1 MNTITQT
8 STTQRR
14 LARLATE
21 ILAPWVWVLCLPLA
35 VAWQVTHALLPTLG
49 WGLIVGITGSVIPMG
64 VIVWGARQGR
74 WSSHH
79 VTNRE
84 GRAIPF
90 AACITS
96 MCVGLA
102 ILIAGSAPRE
112 MISLATAMFASLIV
126 TAAITFG
133 ARWKISMHAA
143 VASGATLILMDSYG
157 PWLAVLGVGTAL
169 VCWSRVELGDHTLAQ
184 VLVGAATG
192 AVTGGALYIG
202 LNSSLGA

>member
-1 MNTITQT
+1 M
-8 STTQRR
+8 
-14 LARLATE
+14 
-21 ILAPWVWVLCLPLA
+21 
-35 VAWQVTHALLPTLG
+35 
-49 WGLIVGITGSVIPMG
+49 VGVTGSVIPMG

-74 WSSHH
+74 WASHH

-84 GRAIPF
+84 GRVIPF

-96 MCVGLA
+96 MCAGLA
-102 ILIAGSAPRE
+102 TLIAGSAPHE
-112 MISLATAMFASLIV
+112 MISLATAMFVSLIV

-143 VASGATLILMDSYG
+143 VASGATLILMDVYG
-157 PWLAVLGVGTAL
+157 PWLAALGVGTAL

-192 AVTGGALYIG
+192 ALTGGALYVG
-202 LNSSLGA
+202 LNAAQGV